1 MSRPNDPCING
12 IQYED
17 TRNQTP
23 GTVLTTSENAALSAL
38 CKLYFALNLL
48 LQMLSS
54 HVYVL
59 INPYP
64 ADSNY
69 CAFVVFAPNLHNFLF
84 THLCT
89 SPQARFAEHNSCTF
103 V

>member
-1 MSRPNDPCING
+1 MNDINLD
-12 IQYED
+12 ITARVSTAFESM
-17 TRNQTP
+17 RIL
-23 GTVLTTSENAALSAL
+23 V
-38 CKLYFALNLL
+38 
-48 LQMLSS
+48 
-54 HVYVL
+54 
-59 INPYP
+59 NPYP